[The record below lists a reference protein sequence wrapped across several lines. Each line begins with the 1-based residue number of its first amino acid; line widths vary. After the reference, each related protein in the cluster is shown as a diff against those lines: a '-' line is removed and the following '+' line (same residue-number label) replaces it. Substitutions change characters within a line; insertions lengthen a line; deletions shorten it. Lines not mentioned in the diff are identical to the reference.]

1 MTKPSGPNVVL
12 VTGCSSGIG
21 RAAAEHLARRGH
33 VVYATARRPE
43 SVEELRQ
50 WAAGMGS
57 GARAALLDV
66 EHPQTIDDTVT
77 RVLDEQGR
85 IDVLVNNAGFGQA
98 GAFEDIPPEHWRRQ
112 FEVNLFG
119 LIEVT
124 RRVLPGMRERR
135 SGRIINV
142 SSVVAHVV
150 VPFMGAYAASKHALD
165 AASAALRM
173 ELKRWGIHVVLIE
186 PGPIQTEFRRNVLD
200 NVQKAMGA
208 DYRVEDSPY
217 AEGYRVMTQRRSGPE
232 PGAGTAEDVAAAI
245 RLAVESRRPRTR
257 YPVTPIARWV
267 PLMARLLP
275 DRVFD
280 ALMIRSSGLSGFA
293 GRIDRPSR

>member
-1 MTKPSGPNVVL
+1 MKVSTPNVIL
-12 VTGCSSGIG
+12 VTGCSTGIG
-21 RAAAEHLARRGH
+21 RAAAEDLVHRGH
-33 VVYATARRPE
+33 IVYATARRPE
-43 SVEELRQ
+43 SVEALRQ
-50 WAAGMGS
+50 WAAGMGP
-57 GARAALLDV
+57 GARAARLDV
-66 EHPQTIDDTVT
+66 EHPQTIDETIA

-98 GAFEDIPPEHWRRQ
+98 GAFEDVPPEHWRRQ

-124 RRVLPGMRERR
+124 RRVLPGMRDRR

-173 ELKRWGIHVVLIE
+173 EVKRWGIHVVLIE
-186 PGPIQTEFRRNVLD
+186 PGPIRTEFRRNVLD

-217 AEGYRVMTQRRSGPE
+217 AAGYQVMVGRRSGPE
-232 PGAGTAEDVAAAI
+232 PGAGTAEQVAVAI
-245 RLAVESRRPRTR
+245 RRAVESRRPRTR
-257 YPVTPIARWV
+257 YTVTPIARWV
-267 PLMARLLP
+267 PLLARLLP
-275 DRVFD
+275 DRIFD
-280 ALMIRSSGLSGFA
+280 AIMIRSSGLSDFA
-293 GRIDRPSR
+293 TLIERPSR

>member
-1 MTKPSGPNVVL
+1 MKPTAPKVVL
-12 VTGCSSGIG
+12 VTGCSTGIG
-21 RAAAEHLARRGH
+21 RAAADDLVRRGH

-50 WAAGMGS
+50 WAASRGP
-57 GARAALLDV
+57 GAHAARLDV
-66 EHPQTIDDTVT
+66 EHPHTVDAAVA
-77 RVLDEQGR
+77 RVFDEQGR

-98 GAFEDIPPEHWRRQ
+98 GAFEDVPPEQWRRQ

-124 RRVLPGMRERR
+124 RRVLPGMRERG
-135 SGRIINV
+135 SGRIVNV

-173 ELKRWGIHVVLIE
+173 EVKRWGIQVVLIE
-186 PGPIQTEFRRNVLD
+186 PGPIQTEFRRNVLE
-200 NVQKAMGA
+200 NVQKAVGA
-208 DYRVEDSPY
+208 DSRAEDSPY
-217 AEGYRVMTQRRSGPE
+217 AEGYRVMRQRRSGPE
-232 PGAGTAEDVAAAI
+232 PGAGTADQVAVAI
-245 RLAVESRRPRTR
+245 RRAVESRRPRTR
-257 YPVTPIARWV
+257 YTVTPIARWV
-267 PLMARLLP
+267 PLLARLLP

-280 ALMIRSSGLSGFA
+280 AIMIRSTGLSGFVA
-293 GRIDRPSR
+293 PIDRPSR

>member
-1 MTKPSGPNVVL
+1 MKTSKPNVVL
-12 VTGCSSGIG
+12 VTGCSTGIG
-21 RAAAEHLARRGH
+21 RAAAEDLARRGH

-43 SVEELRQ
+43 SVEELQR
-50 WAAGMGS
+50 WAAGLGS
-57 GARAALLDV
+57 EARVARLDV
-66 EHPQTIDDTVT
+66 QHPATIEETVT

-98 GAFEDIPPEHWRRQ
+98 GAFEDIPLEHWRRQ

-124 RRVLPGMRERR
+124 RRVLPGMRERG

-173 ELKRWGIHVVLIE
+173 EVKRWGIRVVLIE

-200 NVQKAMGA
+200 NAQQSMGE
-208 DYRVEDSPY
+208 DSRIEDSPY
-217 AEGYRVMTQRRSGPE
+217 AEAYRLMTRRRPGPE
-232 PGAGTAEDVAAAI
+232 PGGGTALDVAVAI
-245 RLAVESRRPRTR
+245 RRAVESHRPRTR
-257 YPVTPIARWV
+257 YTVTPIARWV

-280 ALMIRSSGLSGFA
+280 AVMIRSSGLSRFSR
-293 GRIDRPSR
+293 RIGHPSD